1 MAPISSQYGYK
12 FLKLEL
18 SSRPKLMKS
27 QINPSTYY
35 LHTNLVYNKIVRA
48 DNSKTVCRWSFI
60 CI

>member
-48 DNSKTVCRWSFI
+48 DNSKTVCR
-60 CI
+60 